1 MVIRIN
7 SIEIDKFR
15 GFEDFTMSL
24 NPNITCIAGHN
35 GVGKSTILAILSNCG
50 EIKGYKTLN
59 GQKFKGEFNRIIIG
73 DKDFDDREE
82 STIKFSFSGLIESG
96 QTINEVS
103 FRKTFQKSKKL
114 KGYKLLKK
122 SQRDKIAEL
131 YNAAQENET
140 DLEKLPMSSL
150 YYLTDKTE
158 SNTRFRLIPKK
169 QPDIRDHESKISWP
183 TLYIG
188 LSRLYPVGENEEK
201 VEYKKLESNFDN
213 YIINKHKE
221 IMSSID
227 EYESLENT
235 TISNLKSSTSIKT
248 ALYPPTAN
256 SSGQDN
262 LGQILTAVYSFEKLK
277 SDMGSDYKGG
287 LLVIDELDAAL
298 HPAAQNRLLKF
309 LKEKSQELDLQVVFT
324 THSLSLLEYI
334 FEIRER
340 DSKVTTYYL
349 TKARGKVEHVENPT
363 SRYLRNDLTQQME
376 TVSLKRIPVLTEDS
390 VARWYLEKIIE
401 FYNNKKEN
409 VTIDIQRLNFIES
422 EIGWSNISGL
432 IKNDFSYYSN
442 YIIVFD
448 TDLNGDLGEQ
458 LKNNL
463 KGSLFENPTRGN
475 DTYFILPTISEY
487 RNFNIERMMWE
498 FLISLP
504 ADAEFYNTTFAR
516 GIPITKQ
523 IIESNGINSERYTEL
538 KEKKKYKKWFEDYK
552 HIIEELLPFY
562 LNENMQLIMDFG
574 GRIERYYNNL
584 VK

>member
-35 GVGKSTILAILSNCG
+35 GVGKSTILATLSNCG
-50 EIKGYKTLN
+50 EIKDYKTLN

-73 DKDFDDREE
+73 DKDFDDKEE

-96 QTINEVS
+96 QTIEEIS
-103 FRKTFQKSKKL
+103 FRKTFQKAKKL
-114 KGYKLLKK
+114 KGYKRLKK
-122 SQRDKIAEL
+122 SQRDKIIEL
-131 YNAAQENET
+131 YNEAQKENQ
-140 DLEKLPMSSL
+140 DLEKLQSESL
-150 YYLTDKTE
+150 YYSTDKTE

-169 QPDIRDHESKISWP
+169 QANVREHEQKISWP

-201 VEYKKLESNFDN
+201 VEYKELASKFDN
-213 YIINKHKE
+213 YIISKHKE
-221 IMSSID
+221 IMSSD
-227 EYESLENT
+227 DDYESLENT
-235 TISNLKSSTSIKT
+235 TISKLKSSTSIKT
-248 ALYPPTAN
+248 TLYPPTAN

-334 FEIRER
+334 SEMRER
-340 DSKVTTYYL
+340 DSIVTTYYL
-349 TKARGKVEHVENPT
+349 TKARGKVEHVKNPT

-376 TVSLKRIPVLTEDS
+376 TVSSKRIPVLTEDS
-390 VARWYLEKIIE
+390 VTRWYLEKIIE
-401 FYNNKKEN
+401 FYNNKKGE
-409 VTIDIQRLNFIES
+409 VKIDIQRLNFIES

-432 IKNDFSYYSN
+432 IKNDFAYYSN

-448 TDLNGDLGEQ
+448 TDLNGDLGKQ

-463 KGSLFENPTRGN
+463 QGSLFENPTSEM
-475 DTYFILPTISEY
+475 DTYFILPTIPEFKNY
-487 RNFNIERMMWE
+487 NIERMMWE
-498 FLISLP
+498 FLSSLP
-504 ADAEFYNTTFAR
+504 ADNEFYNTTFAR

-523 IIESNGINSERYTEL
+523 IIKSNGIESERYTDL
-538 KEKKKYKKWFEDYK
+538 KEKKKYKMWFEDYK

-562 LNENMQLIMDFG
+562 LNKNIQLIMDFG
-574 GRIERYYNNL
+574 GRIERYYKNL

>member
-50 EIKGYKTLN
+50 EIKNYKTLN

-73 DKDFDDREE
+73 NKDFDDREE

-96 QTINEVS
+96 QTINEIS

-122 SQRDKIAEL
+122 SQRNKIAEL
-131 YNAAQENET
+131 YNAAQENDN
-140 DLEKLPMSSL
+140 DLEELPMSSL

-169 QPDIRDHESKISWP
+169 QPNVRDHEQKISWP

-201 VEYKKLESNFDN
+201 VEYKKLESTFDN
-213 YIINKHKE
+213 LIITKHKE
-221 IMSSID
+221 IMSSVD

-248 ALYPPTAN
+248 AQYPPTAN

-277 SDMGSDYKGG
+277 SDMGSGYKGG

-309 LKEKSQELDLQVVFT
+309 LKEKSQDLDLQVVFT

-334 FEIRER
+334 SEICKR

-376 TVSLKRIPVLTEDS
+376 TVPSKRIPVLTEDS

-401 FYNNKKEN
+401 FYNNKKGN
-409 VTIDIQRLNFIES
+409 VKIDIQRLNFIES

-448 TDLNGDLGEQ
+448 TDLNGDLGDK

-463 KGSLFENPTRGN
+463 KGSLFENPTSGK
-475 DTYFILPTISEY
+475 DTYFILPTIPEFKNY
-487 RNFNIERMMWE
+487 NIERMMWE

-504 ADAEFYNTTFAR
+504 ADDEFYNTTFAR
-516 GIPITKQ
+516 ETPITKQ
-523 IIESNGINSERYTEL
+523 LIEANGVESEKYTDL
-538 KEKKKYKKWFEDYK
+538 KEKKKYKIWFEDYK

-574 GRIERYYNNL
+574 GRIEKYYNNL

>member
-50 EIKGYKTLN
+50 EIKDYKTLN

-73 DKDFDDREE
+73 DKDFDDKEE

-96 QTINEVS
+96 QTIEEIS
-103 FRKTFQKSKKL
+103 FRKTFQKAKKL
-114 KGYKLLKK
+114 KGYKRLKK
-122 SQRDKIAEL
+122 SQRDKIIEL
-131 YNAAQENET
+131 YNEAQKENQ
-140 DLEKLPMSSL
+140 DLEKLQSESL
-150 YYLTDKTE
+150 YYSTDKTE

-169 QPDIRDHESKISWP
+169 QSNVRNHERKISWP

-201 VEYKKLESNFDN
+201 VEYKELASKFDN
-213 YIINKHKE
+213 YIISKHKE
-221 IMSSID
+221 IMSSD
-227 EYESLENT
+227 DDYESLENT
-235 TISNLKSSTSIKT
+235 TISKLKSSTSIKT
-248 ALYPPTAN
+248 TLYPPTAN

-262 LGQILTAVYSFEKLK
+262 LGQILTAIYSFEYLK
-277 SDMGSDYKGG
+277 EEMGADYKGG

-298 HPAAQNRLLKF
+298 HPAAQNRLLGF
-309 LKEKSQELDLQVVFT
+309 LKEKSQDLNLQIVFT

-334 FEIRER
+334 YEM
-340 DSKVTTYYL
+340 SKKDNLVSTYYL
-349 TKARGKVEHVENPT
+349 TKARGKIEHKENPT
-363 SRYLRNDLTQQME
+363 SRYLRTDLIQQME
-376 TVSLKRIPVLTEDS
+376 TVSSKRIPVLTEDS

-401 FYNNKKEN
+401 FYNNKKGN
-409 VTIDIQRLNFIES
+409 VKIDIQRLNFIES

-463 KGSLFENPTRGN
+463 KGSLFENPTSGQ
-475 DTYFILPTISEY
+475 DTYFILPTIPEFKNY
-487 RNFNIERMMWE
+487 NIERMMWE
-498 FLISLP
+498 FLSSLP
-504 ADAEFYNTTFAR
+504 ADNDFYNTTFAR
-516 GIPITKQ
+516 ETPITKQ
-523 IIESNGINSERYTEL
+523 LIESNGIESEKYADL
-538 KEKKKYKKWFEDYK
+538 KEKKKYKMWFEDYK
-552 HIIEELLPFY
+552 RIIEELLPFY

-574 GRIERYYNNL
+574 GRIEKYYNNL

>member
-169 QPDIRDHESKISWP
+169 QPNVRDHEQKISWP

-201 VEYKKLESNFDN
+201 VEYKKLESTFDN
-213 YIINKHKE
+213 LIITKHKE

-248 ALYPPTAN
+248 AQYPPTAN

-277 SDMGSDYKGG
+277 FDMGTDYKGG

-334 FEIRER
+334 SEIRER

-504 ADAEFYNTTFAR
+504 ADDEFYNTTFAR
-516 GIPITKQ
+516 ETPVTKT
-523 IIESNGINSERYTEL
+523 IVEANGINSERYQHLE
-538 KEKKKYKKWFEDYK
+538 EKKKYKEWFKDYK
-552 HIIEELLPFY
+552 YIIEELLPFY
-562 LNENMQLIMDFG
+562 LNKNIQLIMDFG
-574 GRIERYYNNL
+574 GRIERYYKNL